1 MPGITELLRLH
12 PLKSLYLRTLLFNSE
27 TRAYFYATLR
37 EYLSSHFPLLGIFD
51 QLQQHG
57 NNAAILA
64 IARLSKR
71 AIRNNQPFA
80 THYHATGL
88 FTEQESKLLMLG
100 ERYDCMDT
108 VTGLLLDQDE
118 QAPALLQILSGS
130 VQWIFMSLI
139 MTAMSIYTLPY
150 LKNYTSGYTLFFDYV
165 NFAKSWWSQLA
176 ALALIAF
183 VLYHWCMLRLTGP
196 LRKALMACGCFQVH
210 AMLTERRFLKIG
222 GALIATRL
230 PPAEY
235 LRLMQTTFSRQ
246 RLLEQAL
253 QHSRTRLKEAS
264 LLQVLGDIL
273 SPYTYTQV
281 LACTP
286 NQTQDE
292 IARGFNMAARM
303 LDLKLKRVIKAWQS
317 FYTMLFLSGSI
328 AITIPFALVS
338 MGMGIQL

>member
-1 MPGITELLRLH
+1 MPGIINNWLH
-12 PLKSLYLRTLLFNSE
+12 QLKSLYLRTLLFNND

-37 EYLSSHFPLLGIFD
+37 EYLRSHFPLLGVFNHV
-51 QLQQHG
+51 QQHG
-57 NNAAILA
+57 NNPAIQE

-80 THYHATGL
+80 THYYATGL

-108 VTGLLLDQDE
+108 VTELLLDQDE
-118 QAPALLQILSGS
+118 RAPAMLQILSGS
-130 VQWIFMSLI
+130 IQWIFMSLI

-150 LKNYTSGYTLFFDYV
+150 LKNYTSGYVLFFDYV
-165 NFAKSWWSQLA
+165 TFVKSWWPQLA
-176 ALALIAF
+176 GLAGVIF
-183 VLYHWCMLRLTGP
+183 ILYHWCMLRLTGP
-196 LRKALMACGCFQVH
+196 LRTALMACGCFRVH
-210 AMLTERRFLKIG
+210 TMLTERRFLKIG

-230 PPAEY
+230 PPDEY
-235 LRLMQTTFSRQ
+235 LRLMQSTFSRQ

-253 QHSRTRLKEAS
+253 QKSRTRLKEAS
-264 LLQVLGDIL
+264 LLQALSGVL
-273 SPYTYTQV
+273 SPYTYTHV

-303 LDLKLKRVIKAWQS
+303 LNIRIGRLIKAWQG
-317 FYTMLFLSGSI
+317 FYTMLFLSASI